1 MLGFKR
7 FSNARR
13 VLAGVDLVQ
22 MIVKG
27 IPVLLTTRVT
37 PSPNFD
43 GSFRAAQALGV
54 EFSDP
59 IQ

>member
-22 MIVKG
+22 IVKG
-27 IPVLLTTRVT
+27 VSVLLTTRVT

-43 GSFRAAQALGV
+43 G
-54 EFSDP
+54 
-59 IQ
+59 